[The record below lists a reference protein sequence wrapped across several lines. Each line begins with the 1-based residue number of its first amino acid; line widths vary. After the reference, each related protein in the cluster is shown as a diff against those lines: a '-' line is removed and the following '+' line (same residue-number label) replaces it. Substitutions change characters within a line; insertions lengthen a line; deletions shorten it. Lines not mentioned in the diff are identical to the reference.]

1 MSRQPIDEDDGRS
14 RKRKRITTIYG
25 GGGWWLNC
33 IKTRLSIIFGAT
45 NSNRL
50 NVLNTDLGSSMDRAS
65 GSSSTHS
72 RWSYDVFL
80 SFRGEDTR
88 ANFTSHLDM
97 ALRQR
102 GINVFIDNK
111 LPSGEEISTSLLKSI
126 EGSRILIVIISKNY
140 ASSSWCLDEL
150 VKIIECKNFKGQMV
164 LPIFFK
170 VDPSDVR
177 KQTGTFGDAL
187 ARLHDQLKFSNKIQT
202 LEGSYAV
209 AHLAGLSVTE
219 KVNEAEIIEQIVK
232 KVMDK
237 LNRPTL
243 LEVAKYPVGIEEQV
257 TNLVSLV
264 MSDGVTMVGI
274 YGIGG
279 IGKTTLAKAL

>member
-1 MSRQPIDEDDGRS
+1 
-14 RKRKRITTIYG
+14 
-25 GGGWWLNC
+25 
-33 IKTRLSIIFGAT
+33 
-45 NSNRL
+45 
-50 NVLNTDLGSSMDRAS
+50 MDRAS

-111 LPSGEEISTSLLKSI
+111 LASGEEISTSLLKSI

-177 KQTGTFGDAL
+177 KQTGTFGDA
-187 ARLHDQLKFSNKIQT
+187 
-202 LEGSYAV
+202 
-209 AHLAGLSVTE
+209 
-219 KVNEAEIIEQIVK
+219 
-232 KVMDK
+232 
-237 LNRPTL
+237 
-243 LEVAKYPVGIEEQV
+243 
-257 TNLVSLV
+257 
-264 MSDGVTMVGI
+264 
-274 YGIGG
+274 
-279 IGKTTLAKAL
+279 

>member
-1 MSRQPIDEDDGRS
+1 
-14 RKRKRITTIYG
+14 
-25 GGGWWLNC
+25 
-33 IKTRLSIIFGAT
+33 
-45 NSNRL
+45 
-50 NVLNTDLGSSMDRAS
+50 MDRAS

-111 LPSGEEISTSLLKSI
+111 LASGEEISTSLLKSI

-202 LEGSYAV
+202 WKEALDAV

-219 KVNEAEIIEQIVK
+219 KVYTSPHPFSCLHIIFE
-232 KVMDK
+232 
-237 LNRPTL
+237 L
-243 LEVAKYPVGIEEQV
+243 LSYTK
-257 TNLVSLV
+257 
-264 MSDGVTMVGI
+264 D
-274 YGIGG
+274 
-279 IGKTTLAKAL
+279 